1 MSYSVIGGPAIGFD
15 LCRLAGGDHVAS
27 VLRTGLAA
35 SSEDLRR
42 LAERHPGLAVRAQWR
57 RECEM
62 VAADSTTLRESIPLM
77 GAALDDAAGGD
88 TTLLHRLEH
97 SLLGDVHTLDR
108 LVRRELLDWTWLHS
122 GPVAVQDPEAS
133 AAADVLVDA
142 AVSGFLRDLLSD
154 GTRRAMAAPFLRA
167 SVPPRGAAVRTGM
180 VPVDHVL
187 AVVSAADE
195 EVRSRWRH
203 VTDQLR
209 VHTAQWAP
217 AMHQATWALSLPGRL
232 REGCDAQLAGVIA
245 FRAGG
250 FTARDAAYGVWN
262 ALAGVLQACAGRDL
276 LPEDDAEVLLRPW
289 RTVYGVDPSLRP

>member
-27 VLRTGLAA
+27 VLRTALAA
-35 SSEDLRR
+35 SSADLRR

-62 VAADSTTLRESIPLM
+62 VAADSTMLRESIPLM

-88 TTLLHRLEH
+88 TSLLHRLEH

-167 SVPPRGAAVRTGM
+167 SVPPRGAAVRTAV
-180 VPVDHVL
+180 VPVDQVL

-195 EVRSRWRH
+195 EVRTRWRQ
-203 VTDQLR
+203 VTDRLR

-217 AMHQATWALSLPGRL
+217 AMHQATWALSLSGRL
-232 REGCDAQLAGVIA
+232 REGCDAQLAAVIA
-245 FRAGG
+245 FRAGQ

-262 ALAGVLQACAGRDL
+262 ALAGVVQACAGRDL